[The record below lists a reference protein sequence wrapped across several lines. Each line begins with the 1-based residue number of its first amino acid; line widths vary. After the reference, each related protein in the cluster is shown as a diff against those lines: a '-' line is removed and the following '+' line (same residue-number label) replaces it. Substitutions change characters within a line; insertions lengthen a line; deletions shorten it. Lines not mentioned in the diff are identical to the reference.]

1 MAKARSSAGGP
12 SEPEGA
18 NPPPGDGA
26 GDTGEPVVPVPVVP
40 DHAAF
45 HASMMKKLEEVLRD
59 NEAMRAQLQSLT
71 RVKEESDPY
80 EGAHGKVAEEV
91 FVEAHGTAL
100 LVSVMSEKVSVNRD
114 SKFKA
119 PERKTLG
126 NNLFRPE
133 RSVAQDF
140 WDLRTLFER
149 YYEWVVN
156 EFFREWSKDQV
167 ELWNAFEEYHKD
179 VKNVEKVRDAVRAF
193 LAEEMTEL
201 KWGSQDEHVHKV
213 SDSDS
218 LRLKKILH
226 AQAGVPMSILPSV
239 WYSGDARKKGHSI
252 ESGIKANWSSKLS
265 ESQGWNGLVAGLSTI
280 LIKPMNRVAANAALE
295 YATITMDEKL
305 FRVVLPNERDPLDIF
320 IEDLNQLRRDTRL
333 STNVD
338 VHLEERGD
346 GTNDHKVPGPF
357 FMNKMPKLLR
367 AFWMSGVWKRS
378 TLGVRVRNDFGGMFG
393 GETASLDA
401 LKCTLRPNV
410 SPEDAVL
417 FPIWKKAQYDYYRL
431 GYKNGKYGEEQLAH
445 AAKSKNLNMMENLGA
460 TKNKEA
466 CKEMWDQFGRAFKD
480 SGEKMGAPKKDAL
493 EALQGGG
500 EEALDEMYKCAKKS
514 QLCHKCLSHP
524 YWSPENKKVVKCP
537 LDKLKQD
544 DPVKKGWLEFFS
556 ALKPAAA
563 RSRAQMN
570 NRH

>member
-1 MAKARSSAGGP
+1 M
-12 SEPEGA
+12 
-18 NPPPGDGA
+18 
-26 GDTGEPVVPVPVVP
+26 
-40 DHAAF
+40 
-45 HASMMKKLEEVLRD
+45 
-59 NEAMRAQLQSLT
+59 
-71 RVKEESDPY
+71 
-80 EGAHGKVAEEV
+80 
-91 FVEAHGTAL
+91 
-100 LVSVMSEKVSVNRD
+100 
-114 SKFKA
+114 
-119 PERKTLG
+119 
-126 NNLFRPE
+126 
-133 RSVAQDF
+133 
-140 WDLRTLFER
+140 
-149 YYEWVVN
+149 
-156 EFFREWSKDQV
+156 
-167 ELWNAFEEYHKD
+167 
-179 VKNVEKVRDAVRAF
+179 
-193 LAEEMTEL
+193 
-201 KWGSQDEHVHKV
+201 
-213 SDSDS
+213 
-218 LRLKKILH
+218 
-226 AQAGVPMSILPSV
+226 
-239 WYSGDARKKGHSI
+239 
-252 ESGIKANWSSKLS
+252 
-265 ESQGWNGLVAGLSTI
+265 STI

-466 CKEMWDQFGRAFKD
+466 CKEMWDQFGRAFKG